1 MRLNLLS
8 VFSLR
13 SSNSPLICLALAVA
27 VIILLFGDVIFLHT
41 SLAPLDYDQG
51 ILASSKAQP
60 PPKSMLPER
69 LGRSIMDSQGD
80 LWSGSAQFQP
90 AQRFM
95 AFCLR
100 QRESPYWDPYSATG
114 NLGPEALADLK
125 FAPVTLVTALFGGSS
140 TALSF
145 VLVGLFLIA
154 AYSILR
160 TFTLYLGSSLEAALA
175 ACAVFF
181 LNGFALANLN
191 LAIGQPYFI
200 APILLYAMLRFANQQ
215 TPLNA
220 SLAIAAHLALFS
232 TTFTPT
238 AVLALIVVYCV
249 TFSAGLVQFGLRAR
263 KLAVLH
269 LAIPAISLLLL
280 GFMYLPI
287 IDAFGTYLLTIQ
299 DYSAR
304 RTPGISLINLLSLFT
319 PKHFWESYVAM
330 KLPATAPLG
339 PYNKY
344 TFHLGIVGPLIAV
357 HSLTRLKLRTAPVVI
372 ASTACLSASLGQ
384 IFGIF
389 PFTLIDSLP
398 FFSFV
403 QNDYWFCMAC
413 LSLMI
418 LVAYG
423 YDGLSN
429 THSLSYP
436 CVLLIGAI
444 VSSFFF
450 LYGYLGVYGRLVT
463 ATNLWTERYIV
474 IFWVI
479 LAATSII
486 FALIRWSRVTTWMKR
501 LLLICLIVEGV
512 FYMNGLRPDRS
523 ERDERLPDSIVWLKT
538 EIDRHPGSRILNIGR
553 FGVFPNWGSALQI
566 PQLELLSFGISWY
579 ENFFHRYIGSD
590 LFLSVGA
597 SPATAT
603 YLFSDTSL
611 SVVGVRYVVVDAG
624 NQRALMRLS
633 GLGYQIV
640 RQDGLRLIYENPHAM
655 PRVFAVR
662 DVYTLNG
669 LPSDIGANAMRSAAT
684 TDQTLLAQ
692 LKRLGVS
699 LDEAVRHSAS
709 DVDSADWVQLASYHH
724 DRIQVRCNLK
734 NAELLV
740 FTDSWNPRWSATIDK
755 KPAYIGKVDVAF
767 RGIAVAAGKHEVE
780 FTYYPPSRV
789 AGQIISFITFI
800 GLVTGLY
807 FWQTSLRAR
816 TLAPP
821 IEPLPV
827 CDVSPSSHALPTVIP
842 DPPRRSRRRRR
853 LRI

>member
-8 VFSLR
+8 VFSPR
-13 SSNSPLICLALAVA
+13 SSTSQLVCLALAGA

-51 ILASSKAQP
+51 ILASLKAEP
-60 PPKSMLPER
+60 PPKSILPER
-69 LGRSIMDSQGD
+69 PGRSILDSQGD

-100 QRESPYWDPYSATG
+100 HGESPYWDPYSATG
-114 NLGPEALADLK
+114 NLGPEALVDLK

-145 VLVGLFLIA
+145 VLVGLCLIA

-160 TFTLYLGSSLEAALA
+160 MFTLYLGSSLEAALA

-181 LNGFALANLN
+181 LNGFALVNLN

-200 APILLYAMLRFANQQ
+200 APILLHAMLRFADRQ

-220 SLAIAAHLALFS
+220 MLAIAAHVALFS

-238 AVLALIVVYCV
+238 AILALIVVYCI
-249 TFSAGLVQFGLRAR
+249 TLSAGYAQFGLRAQ

-269 LAIPAISLLLL
+269 LAFPAVSLLLL

-287 IDAFGTYLLTIQ
+287 IDAFGTYLRTFQ

-319 PKHFWESYVAM
+319 PKHFWESYLAM
-330 KLPATAPLG
+330 KLPATAPQG
-339 PYNKY
+339 PYNKF

-372 ASTACLSASLGQ
+372 ATAACFSASVGQ

-413 LSLMI
+413 LSLMV

-423 YDGLSN
+423 YDGLSS
-429 THSLSYP
+429 THSFTYS
-436 CVLLIGAI
+436 CALLIGAI

-450 LYGYLGVYGRLVT
+450 LYGYLGVYGRLAG

-479 LAATSII
+479 LAATSTI

-512 FYMNGLRPDRS
+512 FYMNGLHPNRS
-523 ERDERLPDSIVWLKT
+523 ERDERLPDSIVWLKA

-603 YLFSDTSL
+603 YLFSDASL

-624 NQRALMRLS
+624 NQRAAMRLS

-640 RQDGLRLIYENPHAM
+640 RQDVFRLIFENPHAM

-662 DVYTLNG
+662 NVYTLNG

-684 TDQTLLAQ
+684 TDQALLAQ
-692 LKRLGVS
+692 LRRLGVS
-699 LDEAVRHSAS
+699 LDEAVRPSAS
-709 DVDSADWVQLASYHH
+709 DVESADRIQLASYHH

-734 NAELLV
+734 NPALLV
-740 FTDSWNPRWSATIDK
+740 LTDSWNPRWSATIDG
-755 KPAYIGKVDVAF
+755 KPAHIGKVDVAF
-767 RGIAVAAGKHEVE
+767 RGIAVAAGQHEVE
-780 FTYYPPSRV
+780 FAYYPLSRV
-789 AGQIISFITFI
+789 AGQVISFITFI
-800 GLVTGLY
+800 GLITGLR
-807 FWQTSLRAR
+807 FWQKSLRAR
-816 TLAPP
+816 TLAPASAP
-821 IEPLPV
+821 FGAG
-827 CDVSPSSHALPTVIP
+827 DVTSSSHLPPTVLP
-842 DPPRRSRRRRR
+842 DPPRRSRRRGK
-853 LRI
+853 LKI